1 MQKQLFIGNL
11 TKDCTLKSIKEG
23 EKDYSVTTLSIAVN
37 DYHNKGSDALF
48 LDIQVWGKLAE
59 VCTNNLK
66 KGDSVYVTTT
76 MRRNNYSVEGKEV
89 RGFDFVADEI
99 EFLSR
104 KNVSE

>member
-1 MQKQLFIGNL
+1 M
-11 TKDCTLKSIKEG
+11 
-23 EKDYSVTTLSIAVN
+23 
-37 DYHNKGSDALF
+37 
-48 LDIQVWGKLAE
+48 DIQVWGKLAD
-59 VCTNNLK
+59 VSINNLK

-89 RGFDFVADEI
+89 RGFDFVADGI

>member
-1 MQKQLFIGNL
+1 M
-11 TKDCTLKSIKEG
+11 
-23 EKDYSVTTLSIAVN
+23 
-37 DYHNKGSDALF
+37 
-48 LDIQVWGKLAE
+48 DIQVWGKLAD
-59 VCTNNLK
+59 VSINNLK